1 MSWRTL
7 SSHSEHV
14 PSICSGHRSHIR
26 EAEIH
31 EQIDNLTK
39 SPISRGKIV
48 DMQGALGGGN
58 TGVWRIGWWSV
69 ALALTAQLSFAQAP
83 AREAAPPAP
92 KEEKKATPIPP
103 EHSSVTKHDLTLD
116 GHVIHYTATAGTL
129 LINGEENKPYGSFFY
144 VAYTE
149 DGVTDAKTRPVTFL
163 YNGGPGSASLWLHMG
178 SVGPVRVV
186 TESPEATGAAPYQ
199 LVSNE
204 YSLLDKTDL
213 VFVDAVGTG
222 FSRPVGNATE
232 KNFAGT
238 DQDVAAFDK
247 FVTRYITVNQR
258 WNSPKF
264 LFGESYGT
272 TRSAAL
278 ADALEEDGIA
288 CNGVILMSSIL
299 NYFELAPGLDND
311 FIDDV
316 PSFAAIAWHY
326 NKVAKKP
333 SSLQAFLNEARA
345 FARGPYAEALAQGQN
360 LPSDQ
365 LDAIATKLSAYT
377 GLTVQYIKEANLRIG
392 ASRFRKELLRGDRE
406 ILGRYDARFEGTDVD
421 AAGETPA
428 YDPSSTGITGAF
440 VAAFHDYLER
450 ELKYSSD
457 ETYYTRG
464 PNLTE
469 SWDWNH
475 HLAGSRQPLHE
486 PYVAGDLADAMRK
499 DPHLRVFSV
508 NGLFDLATPFLKTE
522 YDLAHMDL
530 EPKLRQ
536 NIEFGYYPSGHM
548 IYLNVEA
555 LKKLK
560 PDLADFYARATSER
574 QASAYGKRGVVGGH

>member
-1 MSWRTL
+1 MSGKR
-7 SSHSEHV
+7 
-14 PSICSGHRSHIR
+14 R
-26 EAEIH
+26 A
-31 EQIDNLTK
+31 
-39 SPISRGKIV
+39 SRI
-48 DMQGALGGGN
+48 
-58 TGVWRIGWWSV
+58 WWSGV
-69 ALALTAQLSFAQAP
+69 GLVIAAQLSFAQAP
-83 AREAAPPAP
+83 AREAAAPVP
-92 KEEKKATPIPP
+92 KEEKKPAPIPP
-103 EHSSVTKHDLTLD
+103 EHSSVTKHDLTL
-116 GHVIHYTATAGTL
+116 GGRVIHYTATAGTL

-149 DGVTDAKTRPVTFL
+149 DGVSDPRTRPVTFL
-163 YNGGPGSASLWLHMG
+163 YNGGPGSASIWLHMG

-186 TESPEATGAAPYQ
+186 TASPEATGAAPYQ
-199 LVSNE
+199 IVPNE

-222 FSRPVGNATE
+222 FSRPVGNGTE

-238 DQDVAAFDK
+238 DQDVAAFNK

-278 ADALEEDGIA
+278 ADSLEGDGIV

-311 FIDDV
+311 FVDDV

-333 SSLQAFLNEARA
+333 DNLKTFLDEVRT
-345 FARGPYAEALAQGQN
+345 FARGPYAEALAQGHS
-360 LPSDQ
+360 LPADQ
-365 LDAIATKLSAYT
+365 VDAIARKLSAYT
-377 GLTVQYIKEANLRIG
+377 GLTVQYIKEANLRIS
-392 ASRFRKELLRGDRE
+392 ASRFRKELLRDDRE
-406 ILGRYDARFEGTDVD
+406 ILGRYDARFEGTDFD

-428 YDPSSTGITGAF
+428 YDPSSTGIAGAF
-440 VAAFHDYLER
+440 VSAFHDYLGR

-457 ETYYTRG
+457 ETYYTHG
-464 PNLTE
+464 SNIIE
-469 SWDWNH
+469 AWDWNH
-475 HLAGSRQPLHE
+475 HVAGSRQPLHE

-499 DPHLRVFSV
+499 DPHLKVFSV
-508 NGLFDLATPFLKTE
+508 NGLFDLATPFFKTE

-555 LKKLK
+555 LKELK
-560 PDLADFYARATSER
+560 ADLANFYSQATAER
-574 QASAYGKRGVVGGH
+574 QPSAYGGHNVAAGK